1 MREQNN
7 MVNRS
12 VTIMIV
18 DDSRDNLELLSTI
31 LKKESFRTHSISSG
45 IQALELAP
53 KLRPDLILLD
63 IMMPEID
70 GYEVCYQ
77 LKNSPKTVDIPV
89 IFISSKNKPDDK
101 ILGFD
106 AGAVDYITKP
116 FHRAETLSRIRTH
129 LALKDARD
137 ELHRANQEI
146 IIQNKKLEMAYQ
158 ELQTIARTDSLT
170 QLSNRG
176 DLYRHLEAEKSR
188 FGRNQKPFS
197 LILCDIDNFK
207 KINDTYGHDC
217 GDYVLVHT
225 ANLFKKHT
233 RLQDIIGRWGGEEFL
248 FILPETST
256 AGAEI
261 VAEKVR
267 EAIDYF
273 PFMYDEKLLKVSITL
288 GITLYDNF
296 ELSIDDAVKQAD
308 EALYLGKMRGKN
320 RSVLYSEI
328 RNTLKD

>member
-1 MREQNN
+1 MDQQNKK
-7 MVNRS
+7 NRS

-18 DDSRDNLELLSTI
+18 DDSRDNLELLSSI
-31 LKKESFRTHSISSG
+31 LKKESYRTHAVSSG
-45 IQALELAP
+45 TEALTFAP

-70 GYEVCYQ
+70 GYEVCSQ
-77 LKNSPKTVDIPV
+77 LKNSEKTKDIPV

-129 LALKDARD
+129 LALKEARD
-137 ELHRANQEI
+137 ELQRANNEI
-146 IIQNKKLEMAYQ
+146 AIQNKKLEMAYQ

-176 DLYRHLEAEKSR
+176 DLYRHLEIEKSR
-188 FGRNQKPFS
+188 FSRNQKAFS
-197 LILCDIDNFK
+197 VVLCDIDNFK

-217 GDYVLVHT
+217 GDYVLVQT
-225 ANLFKKHT
+225 AKLFKKHT
-233 RLQDIIGRWGGEEFL
+233 RLQDIVGRWGGEEFL
-248 FILPETST
+248 FILPETNL
-256 AGAEI
+256 AGARI

-267 EAIDYF
+267 EAVDYF
-273 PFMYDEKLLKVSITL
+273 PFIYDEKLLNVTITL
-288 GITLYDNF
+288 GITI
-296 ELSIDDAVKQAD
+296 IDDTDISMDEAVKQAD
-308 EALYLGKMRGKN
+308 EALYLGKMSGKN
-320 RSVLYSEI
+320 RSVTYSEMT
-328 RNTLKD
+328 N